1 VKKFKFGDKVKIH
14 DIKKGVIA
22 SRYSNTCWYYVLI
35 QKEVDRE
42 YSNHKIKEFHIDNLK
57 LLN

>member
-22 SRYSNTCWYYVLI
+22 SRCANPYWYYVLI

>member
-1 VKKFKFGDKVKIH
+1 MKFEDV
-14 DIKKGVIA
+14 KKGVIA
-22 SRYSNTCWYYVLI
+22 SRCANPYWYYVLI